1 MKAESCR
8 IERMPAEPE
17 KTNTAELPKGEEKMS
32 GNKNRTVVLKIEGMM
47 CGHCTAHVTKALEE
61 LGTKAEVTLNPG
73 QAVVEA
79 PESVSDAALKK
90 AVEDAGYKV
99 TAVEDRA

>member
-1 MKAESCR
+1 M
-8 IERMPAEPE
+8 
-17 KTNTAELPKGEEKMS
+17 
-32 GNKNRTVVLKIEGMM
+32 
-47 CGHCTAHVTKALEE
+47 
-61 LGTKAEVTLNPG
+61 TLNPG

>member
-1 MKAESCR
+1 
-8 IERMPAEPE
+8 
-17 KTNTAELPKGEEKMS
+17 MS

-61 LGTKAEVTLNPG
+61 LGAKAEVTLNPG

>member
-1 MKAESCR
+1 M
-8 IERMPAEPE
+8 
-17 KTNTAELPKGEEKMS
+17 
-32 GNKNRTVVLKIEGMM
+32 
-47 CGHCTAHVTKALEE
+47 TKALEE